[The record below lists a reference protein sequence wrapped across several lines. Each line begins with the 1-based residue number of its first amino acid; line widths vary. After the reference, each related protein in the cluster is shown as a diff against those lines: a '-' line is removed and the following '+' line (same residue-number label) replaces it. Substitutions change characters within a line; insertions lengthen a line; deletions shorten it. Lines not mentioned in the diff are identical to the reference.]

1 MKVFFENETRIHY
14 EFTDPFPHVRRAVNA
29 VAKDKNLPENL
40 EVNVLL
46 TTPSVIRGINRDN
59 RGIDSVTDVLSFPY
73 FEYRTPG
80 VFEEELDSEGENIL
94 GDIILC
100 GSRMKEQAVK
110 FGHSQRRELT
120 FLIVHSMLHLIGYDH
135 IKKEDTLLMEEE
147 QRRLMDEVLKI
158 RR

>member
-1 MKVFFENETRIHY
+1 MKIYVENETRIQY
-14 EFTDPFPHVRRAVNA
+14 DFGDPAPVIRHAVRAVA
-29 VAKDKNLPENL
+29 RDKNLPDAL

-46 TTPSVIRGINRDN
+46 TTPSVIQAINRDN

-73 FEYRTPG
+73 FEYSTPG
-80 VFEEELDSEGENIL
+80 VFEEELSGEGENIL

-100 GSRMKEQAVK
+100 GSRMKEQARK
-110 FGHSQRRELT
+110 FGHSQKRELT
-120 FLIVHSMLHLIGYDH
+120 FLIVHSMLHLTGYDH
-135 IKKEDTLLMEEE
+135 IENEDALLMEEE